1 MTDKEKRFCDEYL
14 IDQNAVQAALRAG
27 YAPKTARQAA
37 KWLNEKNPQK
47 PTSKFKP
54 ELRAYIDKQLRSIG
68 KDTIAD
74 AQEVMSYITSV
85 MRNKH
90 EETKNRIKAAELMGK
105 RYGLF
110 RDNIS
115 VTGAIPVV
123 IDGGDELED

>member
-1 MTDKEKRFCDEYL
+1 MTDNQKRFCDEYL
-14 IDQNAVQAALRAG
+14 IDRNG
-27 YAPKTARQAA
+27 T
-37 KWLNEKNPQK
+37 
-47 PTSKFKP
+47 
-54 ELRAYIDKQLRSIG
+54 RAYKAAYPNIKNDRVAASNANRMLRNADIRKYIDEQLAAV
-68 KDTIAD
+68 KTENIAD